1 MKNFGRFAVMGAL
14 SLTLVACGGGAAS
27 SAATSAETSA
37 ATSVATSAATSDAT
51 ATSVASTI
59 ATTPAATSVI
69 GTWKLAAMEQ
79 NGILM
84 GGDMTAALQMTGELE
99 GKDVGGDLMVI
110 TIAEGGKGSMSMMG
124 ESYDITWTETA
135 TGATLT
141 PVATE
146 QNPEPTSID
155 ATLEGNA
162 LSLMMDENKV
172 YFTPD
177 GKYDA
182 LKVYDLTAAKDVS
195 SESELVG
202 DWNLASMSMMG
213 ITMQGDAA
221 TMANQMGLEGTAL
234 SFATGGKCTA
244 FGSETT
250 YVVGTDGASITD
262 EGLKMPLKMLDGQ
275 LVIDMGSAYGMDFSL
290 IFTKA

>member
-14 SLTLVACGGGAAS
+14 SLTLAACGGGAAS

-37 ATSVATSAATSDAT
+37 VTSSATSDAT
-51 ATSVASTI
+51 ATSVAS
-59 ATTPAATSVI
+59 AVETTPAVTSVI

-84 GGDMTAALQMTGELE
+84 GGDMTAALQMTGE
-99 GKDVGGDLMVI
+99 
-110 TIAEGGKGSMSMMG
+110 
-124 ESYDITWTETA
+124 
-135 TGATLT
+135 
-141 PVATE
+141 
-146 QNPEPTSID
+146 
-155 ATLEGNA
+155 LEGNA